1 MNESATETAYIRSCS
16 HLKKK
21 KKSAL
26 IPKSLNSDGVVKTM
40 YFKNHR
46 DDDVG
51 FKTTVLLRSVNLL
64 SKHMYLNEHL
74 RYTEM
79 YI

>member
-1 MNESATETAYIRSCS
+1 MNESAMETANKE
-16 HLKKK
+16 LFTFG

-40 YFKNHR
+40 YFKNHN
-46 DDDVG
+46 DVA

-64 SKHMYLNEHL
+64 SEH
-74 RYTEM
+74 R
-79 YI
+79 